1 MIMNLNANICMNG
14 IRRASLICDKTKSQM
29 QFMQRARIRDKTNFL
44 FLKIL
49 SGKERL
55 AIAMEQVMMIYV
67 NRSYFQITLTT
78 MLNILQYFI

>member
-14 IRRASLICDKTKSQM
+14 IRRATLICDKTKSQM

-55 AIAMEQVMMIYV
+55 AIAMEQVMIISV